1 MLKAFAETYH
11 QDPLMLGFC
20 PWSVAYIQ
28 VHLQEWHC
36 QSVRKGSQLR
46 TPCWDA
52 WFFGFFFSYRELT
65 INLDSFLKC
74 DIKINFQMDPRLN
87 VRQRFK
93 MFRRKMYMSL

>member
-1 MLKAFAETYH
+1 M
-11 QDPLMLGFC
+11 MLGFC
-20 PWSVAYIQ
+20 PWSVVYVQ

-36 QSVRKGSQLR
+36 QSVQEGASSERPAGMH
-46 TPCWDA
+46 
-52 WFFGFFFSYRELT
+52 GFFFSYKELT

-87 VRQRFK
+87 VRQRFI

>member
-1 MLKAFAETYH
+1 M
-11 QDPLMLGFC
+11 MLGFC
-20 PWSVAYIQ
+20 PWSVAYVQ

-36 QSVRKGSQLR
+36 QSVQEGSQLR
-46 TPCWDA
+46 MPCWDA
-52 WFFGFFFSYRELT
+52 CFFFSYRELT

>member
-1 MLKAFAETYH
+1 MSRFIFRSDTVNQCMKGASSERPAGMH
-11 QDPLMLGFC
+11 GF
-20 PWSVAYIQ
+20 
-28 VHLQEWHC
+28 
-36 QSVRKGSQLR
+36 
-46 TPCWDA
+46 
-52 WFFGFFFSYRELT
+52 FFFFSYKELT